1 MGVLCYN
8 SLRIKLGKGVTLL
21 TTTTDPAR
29 TSPTV
34 LVLVTDQMSCER
46 LIIAGNRL
54 AKEKNLAL
62 EVLNICRAGS
72 EPDPF
77 AIEWLYRVS
86 RENGAPM
93 TVTYSEKPER
103 TLIEQLRRKLPQVVV
118 TGLPGPGSKLLPRL
132 WIRFA
137 QLDFY
142 MVEPDG
148 TPQAVT
154 PLDRAL
160 A

>member
-1 MGVLCYN
+1 MT
-8 SLRIKLGKGVTLL
+8 I
-21 TTTTDPAR
+21 TTDPVC

-46 LIIAGNRL
+46 LIVAGNRL
-54 AKEKNLAL
+54 AKEKKLTP
-62 EVLNICRAGS
+62 EVLNICHAGS
-72 EPDPF
+72 ESDPF
-77 AIEWLYRVS
+77 ALEWLYRVS

-93 TVTYSEKPER
+93 TVAYSEKPER
-103 TLIEQLRRKLPQVVV
+103 TLIEQLRRKQPQVVV

-132 WIRFA
+132 WTRFA
-137 QLDFY
+137 QLEFY
-142 MVEPDG
+142 MVESDG